1 MKKSC
6 FTCKNTSSSSRK
18 LDSAE
23 DGEAPPATSPPS
35 MPPAHA
41 AGGAAPNHRQLKREK
56 TNENK
61 KISRV
66 KERQRVEDVVP
77 CGQQRVFGCLVLG
90 SPLKLSAKKATKP
103 NPLFVCSSGEI
114 LTFLITA

>member
-77 CGQQRVFGCLVLG
+77 CGQHSAASFWFCLVLG

-103 NPLFVCSSGEI
+103 NP
-114 LTFLITA
+114 FLYFLREKF